1 LIGRDIPRVD
11 AYDKVTGKAV
21 YTTDLRDR
29 FPRTLH
35 MAAVRSPHAHAKV
48 TGVDCGAALA
58 LPGVAYVLTGQ
69 EQGVKWGR
77 FPAVSRPAQGEAL
90 WAGQAIAWV
99 AGESIDIAREAA
111 GLIEVRYEPL
121 AHVLNW
127 QDSFKADPASVLD
140 PDKSLALPKGVEK
153 EFDLPNVA
161 GAYYLNTGDVDLAFE
176 GADEIVEEE
185 FWTGKKFVQQMEPA
199 AALAVPTADGGLELY
214 SNASGVHSMIRK
226 SLCGL
231 FDLPAARVRVIQPY
245 TGGSFGN
252 RNTSYMEGPAA
263 LMALRTGRPVYY
275 ELSREEMFT
284 AAPSAWICASK
295 IRLGAKKDGTF
306 VAKDLRLMEEI
317 GASTGGAF
325 NNGRMSSSSAA
336 ALYTFPNARM
346 RTCSL
351 LTNTV
356 PTGSYRG
363 LGAPDTAFALEGAID
378 RMAERLGMDPLEI
391 RLKNLIPKGGVDDY
405 GEVITSIGAAECLR
419 RVAERIGIGEPCAQD
434 DPLWRKGKGVA
445 CAAKQ
450 SGRSSRGE
458 AEALYHKDGSV
469 ELRVSCDNHGMGATT
484 SLVQI
489 ACEELGVAPE
499 RIRIMVS
506 DTAMTPY
513 DNTSASS
520 TGVYRTGNAV
530 RLACKDVV
538 AQIREAAARYAG
550 VQTDFVRIE
559 GGVAHIAGSHLGPLP
574 IGKLFAENSPFQ
586 QDVWGLKADT
596 PVRGIG
602 VYNSGPMVP
611 WGDDGRSPRMWNWFQ
626 YAATAVEIAVNRLT
640 GQIKVL
646 RVANACDA
654 GNAISPKIVE
664 GQLDGAAHMA
674 IGFCINEEIIY
685 DSQGRIA
692 NASLGDYRLPMIYE
706 APKGGDV
713 HSIICPDP
721 LPDGPYGA
729 KGMSE
734 SIVSAVGPAIA
745 AALYQAVGVR
755 VNSYPM
761 TAERV
766 LAAMQGVE
774 SRKGTGAENN
784 KEGGA

>member
-1 LIGRDIPRVD
+1 MIGKNIPRVD

-29 FPRTLH
+29 FPRTLY
-35 MAAVRSPHAHAKV
+35 MAALRSPYAHARV
-48 TGVDCGAALA
+48 TALDCGEAAA
-58 LPGVAYVLTGQ
+58 APGVACIITGR
-69 EQGVKWGR
+69 EPDVKWDR
-77 FPAVSRPAQGEAL
+77 FPAIARPARGEAL
-90 WAGQAIAWV
+90 WAGQAVAWV
-99 AGESIDIAREAA
+99 AAESADIAREAA
-111 GLIEVRYEPL
+111 GLIRVGYEPL
-121 AHVLNW
+121 PHVLTW
-127 QDSFKADPASVLD
+127 QESFRPDPASVLE
-140 PDKSLALPKGVEK
+140 PDRAADLPEGVK
-153 EFDLPNVA
+153 EEFNLPNVA
-161 GAYYLNTGDVDLAFE
+161 SGYYLNTGDVDSAF
-176 GADEIVEEE
+176 DEAEAIVEEE

-199 AALAVPTADGGLELY
+199 AALAVPTADGGLEVY
-214 SNASGVHSMIRK
+214 CNASGVHAMIRK

-252 RNTSYMEGPAA
+252 RNTAYMEGPAA

-284 AAPSAWICASK
+284 AAPSAWICASQ

-306 VAKDLRLMEEI
+306 TAKDLRLIEEI

-363 LGAPDTAFALEGAID
+363 LGAPDAAFALEGAID
-378 RMAERLGMDPLEI
+378 RLAERLHISPLEI
-391 RLKNLIPKGGVDDY
+391 RLKNLIPRGGPDDY
-405 GEVITSIGAAECLR
+405 GETITSIGAAECLR
-419 RVAERIGIGEPCAQD
+419 KVAEEIGIDEPSVQD
-434 DPLWRKGKGVA
+434 DPVWRKGKGIA

-450 SGRSSRGE
+450 SGHSSRGE
-458 AEALYHKDGSV
+458 AEALYYKDGSV

-489 ACEELGVAPE
+489 ACEELGVTPGK
-499 RIRIMVS
+499 IRVIVS
-506 DTAMTPY
+506 DTAITPF

-530 RLACKDVV
+530 RLACKDVI
-538 AQIREAAARYAG
+538 AQLREAAARHAG
-550 VQTDFVRIE
+550 LHPDFVRIDR
-559 GGVAHIAGSHLGPLP
+559 GTAYFTGAYPDSMPV
-574 IGKLFAENSPFQ
+574 GKLFAENSPFR
-586 QDVWGLKADT
+586 QDVWGLKADS
-596 PVRGIG
+596 PVRGVG
-602 VYNSGPMVP
+602 VYNSGPLTA
-611 WGDDGRSPRMWNWFQ
+611 WGEDGRSPRMWNWFQ
-626 YAATAVEIAVNRLT
+626 YAASAVEIAVNRKT

-646 RVANACDA
+646 RAANAGDA
-654 GNAISPKIVE
+654 GNPISPKIVE
-664 GQLDGAAHMA
+664 SQLDGAVHMA
-674 IGFCINEEIIY
+674 IGFCINEEVVY
-685 DSQGRIA
+685 NERGGIA
-692 NASLGDYRLPMIYE
+692 NASLGDYRLPLVYE
-706 APKGGDV
+706 APNGENV
-713 HSIICPDP
+713 RSFICPDP

-734 SIVSAVGPAIA
+734 SIVSAMGPAIA

-755 VNSYPM
+755 INSYPM
-761 TAERV
+761 TAEKV
-766 LAAMQGVE
+766 LAAINE
-774 SRKGTGAENN
+774 